1 MARVSRRF
9 RDAVAV
15 LAIAVVA
22 SALILAPPL
31 DRFRGLSIDIL
42 TWLRWHANIGTVRT
56 TGSPTVVVA
65 LDEET
70 YRTPP
75 FAGTPAITWTPEI
88 AQVLTAIIAGGAKV
102 VGFDIVFPTSIE
114 QSEIPFGDGN
124 LGARLRGFDRDFLRA
139 LALGA
144 HEGKVVLGEAQHRD
158 FPIMPSP
165 GQRIAVGQSAN
176 IRSLNVYND
185 PDDVVRRIPLSVTV
199 DGAPQWSMAIELAS
213 RALGAAPETAA
224 DGTVKLSGYRIPA
237 RVPNTMTLNFEGG
250 ADPIP
255 TFSLADLR
263 ACIEKGDND
272 FFHRNFADKVVL
284 IATVLDVEDRQVT
297 SKRFATSPENPTG
310 LRCALPAPPPST
322 VFARDSTPG
331 AYTHATAVNNLIR
344 GDALVEL
351 GAIGRGAIVFAFAA
365 ITAAATLTLPLF
377 AAVPAYLAAAVLW
390 TFGAVLAFTYS
401 PLALPLIEPLLAGVV
416 SLGAT
421 TGFRF
426 LVADK
431 DRRFLRKSF
440 ALYLAPSVIEKMV
453 AANKPPALGGETRN
467 VTIFFSDLAG
477 FSSISEVLAPPELVH
492 FMNEY
497 LSAMTDII
505 QEQGGFVDKY
515 IGDAIV
521 AMFGAPLDDPNH
533 AKNAVSAAL
542 RCRERLHKLNREPA
556 EWQRFTLRQR
566 IGLNSGDALV
576 GNIGSRHRFNYTVM
590 GDTVNVA
597 SRLEGANKYFGTTI
611 MVAKSTFDRAATGF
625 AWRELDSIRVQGR
638 DEPVSI
644 YEPLARHGEETPEQ
658 NVVAAAYGHALACW
672 RRRDFAGC
680 IAALAPVAA
689 ADPPSAILSR
699 RAKKYLAH
707 PPAPDWDAVNTL
719 EGK

>member
-15 LAIAVVA
+15 LAISVVA

-42 TWLRWHANIGTVRT
+42 TWLRWRANIGALHT

-75 FAGTPAITWTPEI
+75 FVGTPAITWTPEI

-124 LGARLRGFDRDFLRA
+124 LGARLRGFDRGFLRA

-185 PDDVVRRIPLSVTV
+185 PDDVVRRIPLSITV

-237 RVPNTMTLNFEGG
+237 RVPNTMTLNFDSG

-255 TFSLADLR
+255 TYSLADLR

-272 FFHRNFADKVVL
+272 FFRRNFADKVVL

-331 AYTHATAVNNLIR
+331 VYTHATAVNNLIG

-351 GAIGRGAIVFAFAA
+351 GAIGRGAIAFAFAA
-365 ITAAATLTLPLF
+365 IVAAATLTLPLF

-390 TFGAVLAFTYS
+390 TFGAVLVFTYS

-477 FSSISEVLAPPELVH
+477 FSSIAEVLAPPELVH

-505 QEQGGFVDKY
+505 Q
-515 IGDAIV
+515 
-521 AMFGAPLDDPNH
+521 
-533 AKNAVSAAL
+533 
-542 RCRERLHKLNREPA
+542 
-556 EWQRFTLRQR
+556 
-566 IGLNSGDALV
+566 
-576 GNIGSRHRFNYTVM
+576 
-590 GDTVNVA
+590 
-597 SRLEGANKYFGTTI
+597 
-611 MVAKSTFDRAATGF
+611 
-625 AWRELDSIRVQGR
+625 
-638 DEPVSI
+638 
-644 YEPLARHGEETPEQ
+644 
-658 NVVAAAYGHALACW
+658 
-672 RRRDFAGC
+672 
-680 IAALAPVAA
+680 
-689 ADPPSAILSR
+689 
-699 RAKKYLAH
+699 
-707 PPAPDWDAVNTL
+707 
-719 EGK
+719 

>member
-1 MARVSRRF
+1 MATVPRWF
-9 RDAVAV
+9 RDAF
-15 LAIAVVA
+15 AVVA
-22 SALILAPPL
+22 TALVVTTLILSPPL
-31 DRFRGLSIDIL
+31 DRFHGLSIDVL
-42 TWLRWHANIGTVRT
+42 TWLRWRFYERT
-56 TGSPTVVVA
+56 HPAPESRAVVVA

-75 FAGTPAITWTPEI
+75 FAGTPAITWTRQIGE
-88 AQVLTAIIAGGAKV
+88 VLTAILDGGATV

-114 QSEIPFGDGN
+114 QSEIPFGDAS

-144 HEGKVVLGEAQHRD
+144 RDGKVVLGEAQHRD

-165 GQRIAVGQSAN
+165 GQRIAVGQGAN

-185 PDDVVRRIPLSVTV
+185 PDDVVRRIPLRVVVDHQTV
-199 DGAPQWSMAIELAS
+199 PSMAAELAA
-213 RALGAAPETAA
+213 RALGTTPDT
-224 DGTVKLSGYRIPA
+224 LSGSRIPSQVA
-237 RVPNTMTLNFEGG
+237 DTMALNFRGG
-250 ADPIP
+250 DDGIP
-255 TFSLADLR
+255 TYSLADLY
-263 ACIEKGDND
+263 ACAEKGDRE
-272 FFHRNFADKVVL
+272 FFQRHFNGKVVL
-284 IATVLDVEDRQVT
+284 IGTLLDVEDRQIT
-297 SKRFATSPENPTG
+297 SKRFATTPENPNSPH
-310 LRCALPAPPPST
+310 CVLPQPPPST
-322 VFARDSTPG
+322 IFARDSTPG
-331 AYTHATAVNNLIR
+331 VYTHATAVNNLIR
-344 GDALVEL
+344 GDALIEVGRV
-351 GAIGRGAIVFAFAA
+351 GAAAIAFAFAA
-365 ITAAATLTLPLF
+365 LTAAITLTVPLM
-377 AAVPAYLAAAVLW
+377 AAVSAYLAAAVLW
-390 TFGAVLAFTYS
+390 TVAAVFAFIS
-401 PLALPLIEPLLAGVV
+401 MALALPLIGPVLAGMV
-416 SLGAT
+416 SLGAA

-477 FSSISEVLAPPELVH
+477 FSSISEALTPPDLVH

-505 QEQGGFVDKY
+505 QDKGGFVDKY

-521 AMFGAPLDDPNH
+521 AVFGAPLDDPNH
-533 AKNAVSAAL
+533 AENAINAAL
-542 RCRERLHKLNREPA
+542 RCRDRLLKLNREPA

-590 GDTVNVA
+590 GDAVNVA
-597 SRLEGANKYFGTTI
+597 ARLEGANKYFGTTI
-611 MVAKSTFDRAATGF
+611 MAAKSTFDRAPAAF
-625 AWRELDSIRVQGR
+625 HWRELDSIRVQGR
-638 DEPVSI
+638 NEPVSI
-644 YEPLARHGEETPEQ
+644 YEPIARHREQTPEQ
-658 NVVAAAYGHALACW
+658 DVITAAYAHALACW
-672 RRRDFAGC
+672 RRRDFAGS
-680 IAALAPVAA
+680 IAALTPVAA
-689 ADPPSAILSR
+689 ADPPSALLLQ
-699 RAKKYLAH
+699 RAKTFLAH

>member
-1 MARVSRRF
+1 MVRVSRRF

-15 LAIAVVA
+15 LAIALVA
-22 SALILAPPL
+22 SALPL
-31 DRFRGLSIDIL
+31 DRFRGLSIDML
-42 TWLRWHANIGTVRT
+42 TMLRWRLFGSMHKTPD
-56 TGSPTVVVA
+56 SPTVVVA

-75 FAGTPAITWTPEI
+75 FSGTPAITWTTEI
-88 AQVLTAIIAGGAKV
+88 GQVVTAILGGGAKV

-114 QSEIPFGDGN
+114 QSEMPFGDGT
-124 LGARLRGFDRDFLRA
+124 LGGRLRGFDRDFLRA
-139 LALGA
+139 LAIGA
-144 HEGKVVLGEAQHRD
+144 RDGKVVLGEAQHRD
-158 FPIMPSP
+158 FPILPSP
-165 GQRIAVGQSAN
+165 AQRIAVGQTAN

-199 DGAPQWSMAIELAS
+199 DGNPQATMAVELAA
-213 RALGAAPETAA
+213 RALGVTA
-224 DGTVKLSGYRIPA
+224 TTISGSRIPSQ
-237 RVPNTMTLNFEGG
+237 VPNTLTLNFDTGT
-250 ADPIP
+250 DPIP
-255 TFSLADLR
+255 TYSLADLR
-263 ACIEKGDND
+263 ACIEKGDGD
-272 FFHRNFADKVVL
+272 FFRRNFADKVVL

-297 SKRFATSPENPTG
+297 SKRFATSPENPTA
-310 LRCALPAPPPST
+310 LRCALPVPAPST
-322 VFARDSTPG
+322 AFARDSTPG
-331 AYTHATAVNNLIR
+331 VYTHATAVNNLIR

-351 GAIGRGAIVFAFAA
+351 GTIARGAIAFAFAA
-365 ITAAATLTLPLF
+365 IVAAATLTLPLL
-377 AAVPAYLAAAVLW
+377 AAVPAYLIAALLW
-390 TFGAVLAFTYS
+390 TLGAVLAFTYS

-440 ALYLAPSVIEKMV
+440 GLYLAPSVIEKIV
-453 AANKPPALGGETRN
+453 TANKPPALGGEMRN

-477 FSSISEVLAPPELVH
+477 FSSISEALAPPDLVH

-521 AMFGAPLDDPNH
+521 AVFGAPLDDPSH
-533 AKNAVSAAL
+533 AENAVGAAL
-542 RCRERLHKLNREPA
+542 RCRDRLQKLNREPA

-576 GNIGSRHRFNYTVM
+576 GNIGSRLRFNYTVM

-611 MVAKSTFDRAATGF
+611 MAAKSTFERAAESF

-644 YEPLARHGEETPEQ
+644 YEPLARHDEETPEQ
-658 NVVAAAYGHALACW
+658 KVVTAAYARALACW
-672 RRRDFAGC
+672 RRHDFVRCAE
-680 IAALAPVAA
+680 ALAPVAA
-689 ADPPSAILSR
+689 ADPPSAILLQ
-699 RAKKYLAH
+699 RAKKFLAH
-707 PPAPDWDAVNTL
+707 PPGPDWDAVNTL

>member
-1 MARVSRRF
+1 M
-9 RDAVAV
+9 
-15 LAIAVVA
+15 
-22 SALILAPPL
+22 
-31 DRFRGLSIDIL
+31 
-42 TWLRWHANIGTVRT
+42 
-56 TGSPTVVVA
+56 VA

-75 FAGTPAITWTPEI
+75 FVGTPAITWTPEI
-88 AQVLTAIIAGGAKV
+88 ARVLNAIIAGGAKAI
-102 VGFDIVFPTSIE
+102 GFDIVFPTSIE
-114 QSEIPFGDGN
+114 QSEIPFGDGM

-144 HEGKVVLGEAQHRD
+144 HEGKLVLGEAQHRD

-165 GQRIAVGQSAN
+165 GQRIAVGQGAN

-199 DGAPQWSMAIELAS
+199 DGNPQWSMAVELAS
-213 RALGAAPETAA
+213 RALGAAPKSAA
-224 DGTVKLSGYRIPA
+224 DGTVTLSGYRIPA
-237 RVPNTMTLNFEGG
+237 RVRNTMALNFDTGP
-250 ADPIP
+250 DPIP
-255 TFSLADLR
+255 TYSLADLR
-263 ACIEKGDND
+263 ACVEKGDND
-272 FFHRNFADKVVL
+272 FFRRNFADKVVL

-310 LRCALPAPPPST
+310 LRCALPASPPTT

-331 AYTHATAVNNLIR
+331 VYTHATAVNNLMR

-351 GAIGRGAIVFAFAA
+351 GAIGRDAIVFAFAA
-365 ITAAATLTLPLF
+365 IVAAATLTLPLF
-377 AAVPAYLAAAVLW
+377 AAVPAYLAAAVAW

-401 PLALPLIEPLLAGVV
+401 PLTLPLIEPLLAGIV
-416 SLGAT
+416 SLGGA
-421 TGFRF
+421 TGFRY

-467 VTIFFSDLAG
+467 VTVFFSDLAG

-505 QEQGGFVDKY
+505 QGQGGFVDKY

-521 AMFGAPLDDPNH
+521 AVFGAPLDDPNH
-533 AKNAVSAAL
+533 TEKAVSAAL
-542 RCRERLHKLNREPA
+542 RCHDRLYRLNREPA

-576 GNIGSRHRFNYTVM
+576 GNIGSRQRFNYTVM

-611 MVAKSTFDRAATGF
+611 VAAKSTFAGAAAGF
-625 AWRELDSIRVQGR
+625 LWRELDTIRVHGR

-658 NVVAAAYGHALACW
+658 KVVAAAYGHALACW

-680 IAALAPVAA
+680 VEALSPIAA
-689 ADPPSAILSR
+689 ADPPSATLVQ
-699 RAKKYLAH
+699 RARKFLTH
-707 PPAPDWDAVNTL
+707 PPPPDWDGVNAL

>member
-1 MARVSRRF
+1 MIWASRRL
-9 RDAVAV
+9 RDAIAA

-31 DRFRGLSIDIL
+31 NRFRGLSIDIL
-42 TWLRWHANIGTVRT
+42 TWLRWRADIGTRH
-56 TGSPTVVVA
+56 TGQSPTVVVA

-70 YRTPP
+70 YRTSP
-75 FAGTPAITWTPEI
+75 FVGTPAITWTPEI
-88 AQVLTAIIAGGAKV
+88 ARVLNAIIAGGAKA

-114 QSEIPFGDGN
+114 QSEIPFGDGM

-144 HEGKVVLGEAQHRD
+144 RDGKVVLGEAQHRD

-165 GQRIAVGQSAN
+165 GQRIAVGQGAN

-199 DGAPQWSMAIELAS
+199 DGNPQWSMAVELAS
-213 RALGAAPETAA
+213 RALGAAPEFAA
-224 DGTVKLSGYRIPA
+224 DGSVTLSGYRIPA
-237 RVPNTMTLNFEGG
+237 RVPNTMALNFDIG

-255 TFSLADLR
+255 TYSLADLR
-263 ACIEKGDND
+263 ACVEKGDND
-272 FFHRNFADKVVL
+272 FFPRNFADKVAL

-297 SKRFATSPENPTG
+297 SKRFATSPENPRSA
-310 LRCALPAPPPST
+310 RCALPAPPPST
-322 VFARDSTPG
+322 AFARDSTPG
-331 AYTHATAVNNLIR
+331 VYTHATATNNLIR
-344 GDALVEL
+344 GDALIEL
-351 GAIGRGAIVFAFAA
+351 GPIGRGAIAFVFAA
-365 ITAAATLTLPLF
+365 IIAAAALALPLF
-377 AAVPAYLAAAVLW
+377 AAVPAYLAAALLW
-390 TFGAVLAFTYS
+390 TFGAVLAFSYS

-416 SLGAT
+416 RLGAT

-453 AANKPPALGGETRN
+453 SANQPPALGGETRN

-477 FSSISEVLAPPELVH
+477 FSSISEALAPPDLVH

-521 AMFGAPLDDPNH
+521 AVFGAPLDDPNH
-533 AKNAVSAAL
+533 TENAVNAAL
-542 RCRERLHKLNREPA
+542 RRRDRLYRLNREPV

-566 IGLNSGDALV
+566 IGINSGDALV
-576 GNIGSRHRFNYTVM
+576 GNIGSRQRFNYTVM

-611 MVAKSTFDRAATGF
+611 MAAKSTFDGAAAGF
-625 AWRELDSIRVQGR
+625 LWRELDSVRVQGR

-658 NVVAAAYGHALACW
+658 KVVAAAYGHALACW

-680 IAALAPVAA
+680 VEALSPIAA
-689 ADPPSAILSR
+689 ADPPSAILVQ
-699 RAKKYLAH
+699 RAKKFLVHA
-707 PPAPDWDAVNTL
+707 PAPDWDGVNTL